1 MPEGREVRRQG
12 GVAMKKILYFDTE
25 TTGLDPVKNDIIQ
38 IAGIVEIDG
47 EIVDEFNFTCQPFSY
62 ANIEPKA
69 LECNGR
75 TIEEIKLFDPNNMAK
90 RALDSVLGKHCDK
103 FNKMDKFY
111 PAGFNVRFDL
121 DFLAQWFKKTG
132 DNYLG
137 SWINWRAIDPL
148 PALYVMDLKGEL
160 SLSDYK
166 LGTVCNHYG
175 IDTGKAH
182 DALSDVRATRELIK
196 KILLKG

>member
-1 MPEGREVRRQG
+1 
-12 GVAMKKILYFDTE
+12 MKKILYFDCE

-38 IAGIVEIDG
+38 IAGIVEIEG
-47 EIVDEFNFTCQPFSY
+47 EVVDEFDFKCQPFSY
-62 ANIEPKA
+62 SNIEPKA

-75 TIEEIKLFDPNNMAK
+75 TIEEIKTFEQNAMVKKAF
-90 RALDSVLGKHCDK
+90 DSVLGKHCDK

-137 SWINWRAIDPL
+137 SWINWRGIDPL
-148 PALYVMDLKGEL
+148 LFLYAMDLKGEL

-166 LGTVCNHYG
+166 LGTVCSHFG
-175 IDTGKAH
+175 IDNPKAH
-182 DALSDVRATRELIK
+182 DALSDVRATRELIR
-196 KILLKG
+196 KIILGAKE